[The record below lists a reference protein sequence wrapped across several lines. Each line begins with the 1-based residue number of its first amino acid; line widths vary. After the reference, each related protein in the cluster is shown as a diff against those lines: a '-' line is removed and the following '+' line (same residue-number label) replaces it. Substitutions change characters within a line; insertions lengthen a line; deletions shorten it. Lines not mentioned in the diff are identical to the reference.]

1 MKGMTIFDF
10 DRSLITQ
17 SVFMKRFSSQLSI
30 RPMHVFQRSIRLWC
44 SERNFRKVSNLMRLE
59 NIHQFT
65 LLGSGDYHH
74 LTIALLQQHK
84 TPLTLVLFDNH
95 PDWMRPP
102 HKYHC
107 GSWIYTAARMPQIER
122 IVIVGLENGD
132 LEGKKF
138 LAGDVESYL
147 KQKIV
152 LLPYSPVEVQT
163 QTQQPFVH
171 LESKLKADLYA
182 GIQEILDAITTHNVY
197 ISIDKDCLRSQDAV
211 TNWEQGTLPLATVL
225 SCIQIIAKR
234 CDIVGAD
241 TVGDYSPPVFAS
253 PLKWL
258 GSLLDRPAKALRM
271 NAQLQANKVNAIAN
285 TKLATALGFL

>member
-10 DRSLITQ
+10 DRSLIAQ
-17 SVFMKRFSSQLSI
+17 SVFMQRFSSQLSI

-59 NIHQFT
+59 NINQFA

-107 GSWIYTAARMPQIER
+107 GSWIYTAARLPQIER
-122 IVIVGLENGD
+122 IVIIGLENGD

-147 KQKIV
+147 QQKIV
-152 LLPYSPVEVQT
+152 LLPYLPVEAQT
-163 QTQQPFVH
+163 QRQQELVH
-171 LESKLKADLYA
+171 LESKLKADLDA
-182 GIQEILDAITTHNVY
+182 GIQEILDAITTNNVY
-197 ISIDKDCLRSQDAV
+197 ISIDKDCLRPQDAV
-211 TNWEQGTLPLATVL
+211 TNWEQGTLPLATV
-225 SCIQIIAKR
+225 SNCIQIIVKHHN
-234 CDIVGAD
+234 IVAAD

-258 GSLLDRPAKALRM
+258 GSLLDRPANALRM
-271 NAQLQANKVNAIAN
+271 NAQLQANKVNAMAN
-285 TKLATALGFL
+285 IKLATALGFL